1 MIEELNRRL
10 DVLSG
15 YIDGI
20 HERSEANMPEE
31 CPPYPNRYQRR
42 KLIEQQ
48 VEESLFSP
56 NLKELHESVPQ
67 KFIGP
72 VFVRQLLEAENSEDE
87 PEETGPNRTKIA
99 LDKTEYRSI
108 QTIRAT
114 ENAPQHV

>member
-10 DVLSG
+10 DVLNG

-31 CPPYPNRYQRR
+31 CPPYPNKYQRR

-56 NLKELHESVPQ
+56 NLRELHDSFPQ
-67 KFIGP
+67 NFYGP

-87 PEETGPNRTKIA
+87 PDQVGPRRTKIA
-99 LDKTEYRSI
+99 LDATEFRSI